1 MSVFVGLHNMTADD
15 LRGLYPCGGGIVGL
29 VLADGTQ
36 LHWDSMADLFAW
48 TARLWELAHEVAA
61 AEQERRCE
69 LQAVAARALGEM
81 P

>member
-1 MSVFVGLHNMTADD
+1 MTVFVGLHNLTADD
-15 LRGLYPCGGGIVGL
+15 LRGLYPDEGHVGL

-48 TARLWELAHEVAA
+48 TARLWELAHEAAA
-61 AEQERRCE
+61 AEQGRRGE